1 MTKLFPN
8 LGKPTINSIEI
19 SIQILGGI
27 ERGWSVLAALIVS
40 LLFQRQVSHSA
51 TKMRM
56 LCFIPSQKEEC
67 LTDLEVLVK
76 SECPR

>member
-40 LLFQRQVSHSA
+40 LLFQ
-51 TKMRM
+51 
-56 LCFIPSQKEEC
+56 
-67 LTDLEVLVK
+67 
-76 SECPR
+76 